1 MVNENTDNT
10 LVANQEKIEQK
21 LYCTVVNS
29 NALEIGLESECL
41 FDQSGGIIGSASNCR
56 WLLTD
61 VDGNIYANHCEIQFI
76 DNAYCLVDFSG
87 KITINHSTMPIAANS
102 PMVISANDLFQ
113 VGPYQ
118 IKATFVQNDAVDT
131 LSLHRQTLSS
141 IFGDDIKETNI
152 IPDDNHYEQSVNM
165 NKTDPL
171 LALQAFDDASK
182 QKDDDILWDN
192 SKGSV
197 ESNYQYHMDAALDV
211 SAKRNQDM
219 SYQSTFDEPFVDN
232 HLAMGPVMRGLKTT
246 LSHKDNSAEMQYIA
260 EEIGA
265 SLREAI
271 QGLLKIQ
278 QQVTAQHFSTISK
291 NFQPIIDNPL
301 RMGLSYDETVE
312 LMYDDDVSLVHLS
325 APAAIKESLDTL
337 FNHQEAMHYA
347 ITEALDQILVAF
359 SPEALMHRFQYY
371 RTARRLSAEEQ
382 NSWAWKMYQAYYS
395 ELISNRQTG
404 FKKLFWEIFD
414 QVYDKKMRELQMNI
428 GVDKH
433 D

>member
-1 MVNENTDNT
+1 
-10 LVANQEKIEQK
+10 
-21 LYCTVVNS
+21 
-29 NALEIGLESECL
+29 
-41 FDQSGGIIGSASNCR
+41 
-56 WLLTD
+56 
-61 VDGNIYANHCEIQFI
+61 
-76 DNAYCLVDFSG
+76 
-87 KITINHSTMPIAANS
+87 
-102 PMVISANDLFQ
+102 
-113 VGPYQ
+113 
-118 IKATFVQNDAVDT
+118 

-182 QKDDDILWDN
+182 QKDDAILWDN

-211 SAKRNQDM
+211 SAKKNQDM

-312 LMYDDDVSLVHLS
+312 LMYDDDISLVHLS